1 MIGTKHKPVE
11 SSSTY
16 ARMGCFPEGV
26 SFTPARRPIIRGVVD
41 EYLEGA
47 GFRCCFAPIRCPAC
61 RSKAPSGVDLLRG
74 KSAR

>member
-1 MIGTKHKPVE
+1 MLVLNDPLRQTDLPRGCIATIGNFDGMHIGHQE
-11 SSSTY
+11 
-16 ARMGCFPEGV
+16 
-26 SFTPARRPIIRGVVD
+26 IIRGVVD

-47 GFRCCFAPIRCPAC
+47 GFRCCFAPIRCPVC